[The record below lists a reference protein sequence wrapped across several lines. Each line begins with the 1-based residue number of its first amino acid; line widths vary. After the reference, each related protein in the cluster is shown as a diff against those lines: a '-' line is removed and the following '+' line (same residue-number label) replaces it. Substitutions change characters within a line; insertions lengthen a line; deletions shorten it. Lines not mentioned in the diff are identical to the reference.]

1 MSVISSGLFS
11 KEARHFSFESM
22 QVNKEEETLSSLS
35 TLVSRAPTKWR
46 CGGPDHGALHLQD
59 KLPALGHHILSGDH
73 ELGGRGNLERCQTCL
88 GREKSKCPAEYRFV
102 CLFCFVLDLCHCIG
116 RCDCPTDFTFQLH
129 LCRPGILQPGRS
141 CQPGCQQCH
150 PFGNYKKY
158 PKGEGLINPRH
169 GCPANYVCCIF
180 PLTNRYLKVYP
191 VDAMMQMVGM
201 LSRPILTVPAI

>member
-35 TLVSRAPTKWR
+35 TLASKAPTEWR
-46 CGGPDHGALHLQD
+46 CGGHDHGALHLQD
-59 KLPALGHHILSGDH
+59 NLPALGHHILSGDH

-129 LCRPGILQPGRS
+129 LCCPGILQPGRS
-141 CQPGCQQCH
+141 CQPGSQQCH
-150 PFGNYKKY
+150 PFGNYKNIQR
-158 PKGEGLINPRH
+158 E
-169 GCPANYVCCIF
+169 
-180 PLTNRYLKVYP
+180 KV
-191 VDAMMQMVGM
+191 
-201 LSRPILTVPAI
+201 